1 MSLPQFAY
9 AAPRTLEEALTLL
22 AQHRGSARVMA
33 GGTDLLLKME
43 RRQLAPALL
52 IGLKRIDELRY
63 IRFDPDQGLFI
74 GALARLS
81 DVVEDAIVRARYP
94 ALAAAA
100 SQTATVQIRNMGTV
114 AGNLCNASPCADNA
128 PTLIARG
135 AKVELVG
142 AQARSRWLELERF
155 FTGPGATALAPDE
168 ILRQIHVPCP
178 PGGSAAAYQNIS
190 ARSKVDISA
199 VSVGVHLTRRD
210 GKCHEARIVL
220 GAVAPVPL
228 RAREAEA
235 VLVGT
240 GMDQDVMRASGEI
253 AARESRPIS
262 DVRAS
267 SEWRREIVAV
277 LTRRA
282 LRQAWNSIAA
292 AHQGL

>member
-1 MSLPQFAY
+1 MSLPRFDY
-9 AAPRTLEEALTLL
+9 AAPKTLEEALALL
-22 AQHRGSARVMA
+22 ARHKGAARVMA

-43 RRQLAPALL
+43 RRQLAPTLL

-74 GALARLS
+74 GSLARLG
-81 DVVEDAIVRARYP
+81 DVVEDAVIRAKYP
-94 ALAAAA
+94 AIADAA

-135 AKVELVG
+135 AKVELAS
-142 AQARSRWLELERF
+142 AQGRRWLELESF
-155 FTGPGATALAPDE
+155 FTGPGTTALAPDE
-168 ILRQIHVPCP
+168 IMRQIHVPCP
-178 PGGSAAAYQNIS
+178 PGGSAADYQNIS

-210 GKCHEARIVL
+210 GRCHDARIVL

-235 VLVGT
+235 LLVGT
-240 GMDQDVMRASGEI
+240 RLDEDVVRASGEV
-253 AARESRPIS
+253 AARAARPIS

-267 SEWRREIVAV
+267 SGWRREMVAV

-282 LRQAWNSIAA
+282 LRRAWEGAVRAA
-292 AHQGL
+292 GGE